1 VQLSERQR
9 SDMHQTILKERNVNR
24 IDRVNFS
31 ISVGTRVPRSV
42 RLVVLPAAV
51 ISLVPEYRD
60 YRYFVVD
67 DRICIV
73 EPSSYEIVEVI
84 ESSGRM
90 ARGEERGGGGGT
102 LTLTA
107 EEKHIIIENVEM
119 REGSTLALGSLKEGE
134 AVPRDARLQE
144 FPDVVVEKVPKV
156 RGHKYFTAEDRVG
169 IVDREGSKVQLMIE
183 AKR

>member
-1 VQLSERQR
+1 
-9 SDMHQTILKERNVNR
+9 MHQTILKERNVNR
-24 IDRVNFS
+24 VDRVNFS
-31 ISVGTRVPRSV
+31 ISVGTAVPRDV

-51 ISLVPEYRD
+51 ISLVPQYRD

-73 EPSSYEIVEVI
+73 DPSSYEIVEVI
-84 ESSGRM
+84 ESSAQM
-90 ARGEERGGGGGT
+90 ARTGERGGAGT

-134 AVPRDARLQE
+134 PVPRDARLQE

-156 RGHKYFTAEDRVG
+156 RGHKYFTAEDSVA